1 MFTDMVGYSALTQR
15 DESLALELLEEH
27 RRLLRPLFPARGG
40 REIKTIG
47 DAFLVEFASALDA
60 ATCAVEMQ
68 QALHAHNLAAPP
80 DRRIQLR
87 IGLHAGDVIHREGDV
102 FGDGVNIAAR
112 IEPLAEAG
120 GICVSEDVA
129 RQIQNN
135 KLADCALVKLGAG
148 ELKNIS
154 VPVEIYRVVLP
165 WQKRRLALADRAAF
179 FFAKKSVRRA
189 FVTFAAAA
197 VVLAVLW
204 LRRPAGPMAPGT
216 EKRLAVLPLVNLG
229 GEARD
234 EYFADGMTE
243 ELISSLS
250 SVRELSVIARTS
262 IAKFKGTKL
271 DVAEIGQAL
280 SVGWILEGTVRMAGE
295 QARVRVSLV
304 EVASQKALW
313 TQEFSPTIKD
323 VFAVQSAIAMSVSDA
338 LKVRLLAGE
347 KSQLTRRGAG
357 TAEANREYLLG
368 RSQLNKRTG
377 DGVMKAIEHFTHAVA
392 EDPGFA
398 LAIAGLAEAY
408 TLAGAGYGTL
418 PRDDANQHARDYAV
432 RALQLDDTL
441 AEAHAALAYVK
452 FRIDW
457 NWADAEAGFKRALAL
472 KPGYARAHELFG
484 LLLVILRRFPE
495 SMAEFKRAQ
504 QLDPLSLSVSNG
516 LGRALHFARRYDEA
530 LAQFNRTLEL
540 DPQFPE
546 VHFNTGITYLAM
558 GRYDDAIASLELALK
573 LSNNRTVIAAMLG
586 TAEGFA
592 GRKADA
598 QKIYDEMV
606 AKSEAPYYLAILSAG
621 LGETDRAF
629 KYFDEAFAQRDGI
642 LIYMAVEPA
651 FGQLATD
658 PRFGQLVKKM
668 GLSQ

>member
-15 DESLALELLEEH
+15 GESLALQLLEEH
-27 RRLLRPLFPARGG
+27 RRLLRPLFPTRGG

-47 DAFLVEFASALDA
+47 DAFLVEFASALEA

-68 QALHAHNLAAPP
+68 QALHTHNLATPP
-80 DRRIQLR
+80 ERRIRLR
-87 IGLHAGDVIHREGDV
+87 IGLHAGDIVHREGDV

-129 RQIQNN
+129 RQIQNHE
-135 KLADCALVKLGAG
+135 LAGCTLVKLGAG
-148 ELKNIS
+148 ELKNIT
-154 VPVEIYRVVLP
+154 VPVGIYRLVLP
-165 WQKRRLALADRAAF
+165 WQKRRPAFADRAAF

-189 FVTFAAAA
+189 LVVVAAATTL
-197 VVLAVLW
+197 LAVLW
-204 LRRPAGPMAPGT
+204 LRRPVASAGPAA
-216 EKRLAVLPLVNLG
+216 EKRVAVLPLVNLS

-262 IAKFKGTKL
+262 ITKFKGTKL
-271 DVAEIGQAL
+271 DVAEIGRAL
-280 SVGWILEGTVRMAGE
+280 SVGWVLEGTVRMAGE

-304 EVASQKALW
+304 DVASQEALW
-313 TQEFSPTIKD
+313 TQEFTPTIKD
-323 VFAVQSAIAMSVSDA
+323 VFAVQSAIAMSVSHT

-357 TAEANREYLLG
+357 SAEANREYLLG

-377 DGVMKAIEHFTHAVA
+377 DAVMQAIEHFTHAVA

-398 LAIAGLAEAY
+398 LALAGLAEAY

-418 PRDDANQHARDYAV
+418 PRDEANRHARDYAV
-432 RALQLDDTL
+432 RAVELDDTL

-457 NWADAEAGFKRALAL
+457 NWADAETGFKRALAL
-472 KPGYARAHELFG
+472 KPGYARAHEQFG

-495 SMAEFKRAQ
+495 SMAEFQRAR
-504 QLDPLSLSVSNG
+504 QLDPFSLSVSNG
-516 LGRALHFARRYDEA
+516 LGRVLHFERRYEEA
-530 LAQFNRTLEL
+530 LAQFKRTLEI
-540 DPQFPE
+540 DPQFSE
-546 VHFNTGITYLAM
+546 VHFNIGITYLAM
-558 GRYDDAIASLELALK
+558 GRYDDAIASLELALQ
-573 LSNNRTVIAAMLG
+573 LSNNRTVIVAMLG
-586 TAEGFA
+586 AAEGFA
-592 GRKADA
+592 GRKAEA
-598 QKIYDEMV
+598 RKIYDEMV
-606 AKSEAPYYLAILSAG
+606 AKSEAPYYLAVLSAG

-651 FGQLATD
+651 FAQLATD
-658 PRFGQLVKKM
+658 PRFDQLVKKM
-668 GLSQ
+668 GLSL

>member
-15 DESLALELLEEH
+15 DESLALQLLEEH
-27 RRLLRPLFPARGG
+27 RQLVRPLFPARGG

-68 QALHAHNLAAPP
+68 QVLHEHNLATPP
-80 DRRIQLR
+80 ERRIQIR

-135 KLADCALVKLGAG
+135 KLADCTLVKLGAG
-148 ELKNIS
+148 ELKNIT
-154 VPVEIYRVVLP
+154 VPVEIYRLVLP
-165 WQKRRLALADRAAF
+165 WQKRRPEFADRAAF
-179 FFAKKSVRRA
+179 FLAKKSVRRA
-189 FVTFAAAA
+189 IVAVAAVA
-197 VVLAVLW
+197 VVLAALW
-204 LRRPAGPMAPGT
+204 MRRPSEPAVPAS

-262 IAKFKGTKL
+262 ITKFKGTKL
-271 DVAEIGQAL
+271 DVAEIGRAL

-295 QARVRVSLV
+295 QAKVRVSLV
-304 EVASQKALW
+304 DVASQKALW
-313 TQEFSPTIKD
+313 TQEFGPTIKD

-357 TAEANREYLLG
+357 NAEANREYLLG

-377 DGVMKAIEHFTHAVA
+377 PSVMQAIEHFTHAA
-392 EDPGFA
+392 ADDPGFA
-398 LAIAGLAEAY
+398 LALAGLADAY
-408 TLAGAGYGTL
+408 SLAGAGYGTL
-418 PRDDANQHARDYAV
+418 PRDEANRHARDYAV
-432 RALQLDDTL
+432 RAVELDHTL

-457 NWADAEAGFKRALAL
+457 NWAGAEAGFKRALEL
-472 KPGYARAHELFG
+472 KPGYARAHEQFG
-484 LLLVILRRFPE
+484 LLLAILRRFPE
-495 SMAEFKRAQ
+495 SMAEFQRAQ
-504 QLDPLSLSVSNG
+504 QLDPLSLGVSNG
-516 LGRALHFARRYDEA
+516 IGRLLHFERRYEEA
-530 LAQFNRTLEL
+530 LVQFKRTLEI

-546 VHFNTGITYLAM
+546 VHFNIGITYLAM
-558 GRYDDAIASLELALK
+558 GRHDEAIASLELALK

-586 TAEGFA
+586 VAQGFA

-606 AKSEAPYYLAILSAG
+606 AKSEAPYYLAVLSAG

-629 KYFDEAFAQRDGI
+629 KYFEEALAQRDAI

-651 FGQLATD
+651 FPQLAAD
-658 PRFGQLVKKM
+658 PRYGQILKKM
-668 GLSQ
+668 GLAQ